1 MVLIASEA
9 KNSVNPPDY
18 SFCGSFSVDDN
29 VTRKIHEFDKSEFIL
44 NTSNFSDSPAVYTGF
59 PRSKNLLLPLIPYA
73 ALSLGPIST

>member
-1 MVLIASEA
+1 MVLIALEA
-9 KNSVNPPDY
+9 KTSVNPPD
-18 SFCGSFSVDDN
+18 STLCGSFNVGAN
-29 VTRKIHEFDKSEFIL
+29 VTRQIHEFHKSEFIL